1 MTQPASPPPR
11 APEPRWLLL
20 QPAEASVQ
28 LLVQQAKIDPLVAR
42 LLVGRG
48 VTTAA
53 EALAF
58 LTPPLRD
65 LPDPHLM
72 ADAEKAAVCIAKAIE
87 RRARICIY
95 GDYDVDG
102 VSAAAL
108 LHGLFERL
116 GHPAQVFLPDR
127 MRDGYGL
134 HAQRLAELADSGVEL
149 FIAVDCGTTAVAEI
163 AALRARGLEFIVCDH
178 HALGPVLPD
187 ATALMN
193 PQRPDCRY
201 PDKHLCAVGVALVL
215 AQALRRALGPAGL
228 AIDLKDLLE
237 FAALGTIA
245 DVVQL
250 RFVNRTLAWHGLRH
264 LGHSKRAG
272 IQALAAQAGPQQG
285 VGADRVGFHL
295 GPRINAAGR
304 VADARTAFQLLTTAD
319 PAEAQE
325 LAVRIETENNR
336 RRTIQGEVVRAAV
349 EQARQQEGREHAVVV
364 AGQGWHPGVVGIV
377 ASRLKDEFAVP
388 SFVFGMDDDGLAR
401 GSGRSVP
408 GYDLTEGLRAC
419 CGDGLAERF
428 GGHAFAAGVT
438 LAADRVA
445 TFRERLV
452 RHVESVLP
460 PAMRHRDLH
469 IDLELGIA
477 ELSFDVL
484 ERIDLLEPF
493 GKGNARP
500 TILLRGVELAELQV
514 VGQGRDWVRGK
525 LAAPGRE
532 AVWARPNVAV
542 FGSAAVF
549 GELRRGDCVDAVVRL
564 ERNSFQGRVTLQATI
579 EGLRA
584 AGGEVATAPPGY
596 AAG

>member
-1 MTQPASPPPR
+1 MTEPATPLV
-11 APEPRWLLL
+11 RWLLL
-20 QPAEASVQ
+20 QPAEASVAHLIQ
-28 LLVQQAKIDPLVAR
+28 HAKLDPLVAR

-58 LTPPLRD
+58 LTPPLRS

-72 ADAEKAAVCIAKAIE
+72 ADAEKAAACIVEAIQ
-87 RRARICIY
+87 RGTKICIY

-108 LHGLFERL
+108 LHGLFARL

-127 MRDGYGL
+127 IRDGYGL
-134 HAQRLAELADSGVEL
+134 HMQRLSELADAGVEL

-163 AALRARGLEFIVCDH
+163 AMLRARGLQFIVCDH
-178 HALGPVLPD
+178 HTLGPELPD
-187 ATALMN
+187 ATALLN
-193 PQRPDCRY
+193 PQRPDCHY

-215 AQALRRALGPAGL
+215 AMALRRALGPAGQ

-245 DVVQL
+245 DVVPL
-250 RFVNRTLAWHGLRH
+250 RGVNRTLAWHGLRH

-336 RRTIQGEVVRAAV
+336 RRTIQGDVVRAAV
-349 EQARQQEGREHAVVV
+349 EQAKTQEGREHAVVV
-364 AGQGWHPGVVGIV
+364 AGKDWHPGVVGIV

-388 SFVFGMDDDGLAR
+388 AFVFGIDEDGLAR
-401 GSGRSVP
+401 GSGRSIA

-438 LAADRVA
+438 LKEANVQA
-445 TFRERLV
+445 FRERLV
-452 RHVESVLP
+452 RHVAGVLP
-460 PAMRHRDLH
+460 PEARHRDVL
-469 IDLELGIA
+469 IDLELPIT

-500 TILLRGVELAELQV
+500 TILLRGVELAEMQV

-525 LAAPGRE
+525 LAEPGRQ
-532 AVWARPNVAV
+532 AVWARANIAI
-542 FGSAAVF
+542 FGALAVF
-549 GELRRGDCVDAVVRL
+549 GEFQRGDRVDAVVRL
-564 ERNSFQGRVTLQATI
+564 ERNAFQGRVSLQATV

-584 AGGEVATAPPGY
+584 AGGEVVLVPG
-596 AAG
+596 GFPD